1 MSKTLYISDLDGT
14 LLRGDQTLSDFT
26 VDAVNSLT
34 ERGVL
39 FSYAT
44 ARSYVTA
51 SKVTAGLT
59 AHVPAVVYNGSFVV
73 DNATGERLITN
84 AFSPSDSR
92 RILDALLEAEIYPI
106 VYGFVDGV
114 EKYSYCPHRES
125 RGMRI
130 FQDTRRG
137 DPRDN
142 PVPSESALYRGEIFH
157 FTCIDEEEKLLPLY
171 ERFRHEFP
179 CVSHRDIYSGEP
191 WLEIQPQGATK
202 AEAILAL
209 KARLG
214 CDRLVCF
221 GDGKNDISMFE
232 LADECYAVANADPA
246 LKAIATDVIAGNEE
260 DGVAKWLVSHCVTE

>member
-14 LLRGDQTLSDFT
+14 LLRNDQTLSPFT
-26 VDAVNSLT
+26 VETINSLT

-44 ARSYVTA
+44 ARSYITARRVTE
-51 SKVTAGLT
+51 GLPDRL
-59 AHVPAVVYNGSFVV
+59 PAVVYNGSFVV

-84 AFSPSDSR
+84 AFSPDDSR

-106 VYGFVDGV
+106 VYGFVNGV

-125 RGMRI
+125 RGMKI

-142 PVPSESALYRGEIFH
+142 PVAAEAALYEGEIFH
-157 FTCIDEEEKLLPLY
+157 FTCIDEEETLSPLY

-179 CVSHRDIYSGEP
+179 CVFHRDIYSGEP
-191 WLEIQPQGATK
+191 WLEIQPHGATK

-209 KARLG
+209 QHRLG

-221 GDGKNDISMFE
+221 GDGRNDISMFS

-246 LKAIATDVIAGNEE
+246 LKAIATAVIEENEA
-260 DGVAKWLVSHCVTE
+260 DGVAKWLIAHAK